1 MVIAIDGPGGAGKS
15 TVARAVAHV
24 LGIAHLDTGAT
35 YRAATL
41 AAVREGVDTGDVGSV
56 LGVVERSAIEYADGV
71 VYLDGEP
78 VTSESRGPEVNA
90 AVSEVSAIREVREE
104 IVDMQR
110 AWVERRG
117 GSAVVEGRDIGTVV
131 FPAARVKVYI
141 TARPE
146 VRAARR
152 ARDAEAAEKD
162 LAEIEADLT
171 RRDRIDSTRTAS
183 PLMAADDAV
192 IIDTSDMSVDE
203 VVAAVLKL
211 VASAEERSL

>member
-15 TVARAVAHV
+15 TVARAVARV

-41 AAVREGVDTGDVGSV
+41 AAVREGVDIGDAGSV
-56 LGVVERSAIEYADGV
+56 LGVVERSEIEYADGV

-78 VTSESRGPEVNA
+78 VTTESRGPQVNA
-90 AVSEVSAIREVREE
+90 AVSEVSAIGEVREE
-104 IVDMQR
+104 IVDIQR
-110 AWVERRG
+110 EWVERRG

-131 FPAARVKVYI
+131 FPGAPVKVYI

-152 ARDAEAAEKD
+152 ARDVEAVEKD

-171 RRDRIDSTRTAS
+171 RRDRIDSTRAAS

-192 IIDTSDMSVDE
+192 ILDTSDMSIDE
-203 VVAAVLKL
+203 VVAAVLEL
-211 VASAEERSL
+211 VTAAEDR